1 MMKPAQKPGLN
12 RVIGTMFFLAL
23 LSNAPLAWAQT
34 EERKTAEAP
43 AVEKATPARARTAE
57 GAEQPRE
64 RSTRGEGHYPMS
76 RERWGESRMWPAP
89 PPMTEEQIKEALE
102 LLREYRPEMAKRF
115 EELREKSPERAQEL
129 MRPMLGRLM
138 ELSYLK
144 RTDPEA
150 FELRKQDY
158 RLWRSIF
165 ELSGKVREARAAKDA
180 AKVEELTAEL
190 RKQLAEQFDVR
201 QKLRERELVRMESK
215 LEEMRKQV
223 EERKTSRDKLI
234 QSRFEELS
242 TTSAKPE
249 W

>member
-1 MMKPAQKPGLN
+1 
-12 RVIGTMFFLAL
+12 MFCLAL
-23 LSNAPLAWAQT
+23 LSNATLAWAQM

-43 AVEKATPARARTAE
+43 AVDKATPARARTAE
-57 GAEQPRE
+57 GAEHPRE
-64 RSTRGEGHYPMS
+64 RGTRGEGHYPMS

-89 PPMTEEQIKEALE
+89 PPMTEEQVKEALE

-115 EELREKSPERAQEL
+115 EELREKNPERAQEM

-158 RLWRSIF
+158 RLWRSIY
-165 ELSGKVREARAAKDA
+165 ELSGKLREARAAKDA

-190 RKQLAEQFDVR
+190 RTQLAEHFDVR

-215 LEEMRKQV
+215 LEEMRK
-223 EERKTSRDKLI
+223 EIEARKASREKLI

-242 TTSAKPE
+242 TTPSRPE